1 MQNFITS
8 SIKNAKDY
16 LKSQI
21 YSTTAQSVKL
31 VENQQKIIYFTAFDL
46 EPEEMEKTY
55 CFVKSIKENLFSGI
69 LQVTKYTVKEI
80 VSIPAAQTEYQKTL
94 TLFSTCFLHYYTKF
108 SYTKCPTFND
118 FFTSDLMDLCKKFG
132 ITIVHSNQFKVYC
145 YSFYYQM
152 IKELNQLEYE
162 TLVKINGF
170 GLDVNNNFSSQIKEV
185 VDKKIIQAVVSAK
198 ERIIDMVYSFGKK
211 QDEPPVQAP
220 HPSELSNIKNNL
232 YEIYATSN
240 EEKPE
245 TNENSSTDDMSVS
258 TDASSQ
264 FFSKRVLSEMSKCT
278 TDTEAKEI
286 IDIITKT
293 IDMSFFDNIDDSK
306 YDIESINPFLCTL
319 IQLKSGELLNGYTD
333 ASSDYICRF
342 IFIAKKLYNKAVE
355 IYFTLYNLVG
365 TETSTFEHMIRLKI
379 GLNKSNDDWVKC
391 ILYYFKMLTNE
402 LKSQKGE
409 IDSLKEVENKMRK
422 EWSETVVNKFE
433 NLTTFCALN

>member
-1 MQNFITS
+1 
-8 SIKNAKDY
+8 
-16 LKSQI
+16 
-21 YSTTAQSVKL
+21 
-31 VENQQKIIYFTAFDL
+31 
-46 EPEEMEKTY
+46 
-55 CFVKSIKENLFSGI
+55 
-69 LQVTKYTVKEI
+69 
-80 VSIPAAQTEYQKTL
+80 
-94 TLFSTCFLHYYTKF
+94 
-108 SYTKCPTFND
+108 
-118 FFTSDLMDLCKKFG
+118 
-132 ITIVHSNQFKVYC
+132 
-145 YSFYYQM
+145 
-152 IKELNQLEYE
+152 
-162 TLVKINGF
+162 
-170 GLDVNNNFSSQIKEV
+170 
-185 VDKKIIQAVVSAK
+185 
-198 ERIIDMVYSFGKK
+198 MVYSFGKK

-245 TNENSSTDDMSVS
+245 ANENSSTDNMSVS